1 MPIYMNNGATTWP
14 KPERVARA
22 MYDFLAEGGANV
34 ARGSAS
40 ERDLDS
46 VSLVLSCRQKL
57 TDLLGGWGGDPRHT
71 VFTSSVTESL
81 NIVLKGFLRPGMTV
95 LTSAMEHNAV
105 LRPLRR
111 LEESG
116 VKVEIAPCDG
126 EGFLHPEVF
135 AGALERSR
143 PDLVVFS
150 HASNVCG
157 TVQDLPTLAALCRE
171 FGTPLVADCA
181 QTAGLVSLD
190 AQGLGLAA
198 LCFTGHKGLMGPQG
212 IGGVLFQP
220 SFAERVDWF
229 VEGGTGSFSHLEL
242 QPDAMPDKFEA
253 GTPNLP
259 GIAGLLAAL
268 EWLKE
273 TDLETVCAREEAT
286 GAALL
291 EGLLSLPGVVIYGRD
306 RMDGARL
313 PVFAVNFDGQDNGEL
328 AGRLFDEFGVET
340 RPGLHCAPL
349 AHRTLGSYPGG
360 SLRISPGYFTTETD
374 VETTLRALR
383 SILG

>member
-14 KPERVARA
+14 KPECVARA
-22 MYDFLAEGGANV
+22 MYDFLVDRGANV

-40 ERDLDS
+40 ERDLHTLD
-46 VSLVLSCRQKL
+46 LVFSCREEL
-57 TDLLGGWGGDPRHT
+57 TDLLGGWRRDPRCA

-95 LTSAMEHNAV
+95 LTSGMEHNAV

-111 LEESG
+111 LEERG
-116 VKVEIAPCDG
+116 VRLEVAPCDS
-126 EGFLHPEVF
+126 EGFLPPEVF
-135 AGALERSR
+135 AEALDRAR
-143 PDLVVFS
+143 PDLAVVS

-157 TVQDLPTLAALCRE
+157 TVQDLPALAALCRGA
-171 FGTPLVADCA
+171 GTPLVADCA
-181 QTAGLVSLD
+181 QTAGLIPLD

-212 IGGVLFQP
+212 IGGVMFEP
-220 SFAERVDWF
+220 EFAKKVDWF

-242 QPDAMPDKFEA
+242 HPEAMPDKFEA
-253 GTPNLP
+253 GTPNTP

-268 EWLKE
+268 RWLRE
-273 TDLETVCAREEAT
+273 TGMDNVRAKEEAT

-291 EGLLSLPGVVIYGRD
+291 EGLLSLSGVVLYGRR
-306 RMDGARL
+306 RMDGRL
-313 PVFAVNFDGQDNGEL
+313 PVFAVNFEGVDNGLL
-328 AGRLFDEFGVET
+328 AGRLFEEFGVET

-349 AHRTLGSYPGG
+349 AHRTLGSWPEG
-360 SLRISPGYFTTETD
+360 SLRISPGYFTTESD
-374 VETTLRALR
+374 VEITIRALR